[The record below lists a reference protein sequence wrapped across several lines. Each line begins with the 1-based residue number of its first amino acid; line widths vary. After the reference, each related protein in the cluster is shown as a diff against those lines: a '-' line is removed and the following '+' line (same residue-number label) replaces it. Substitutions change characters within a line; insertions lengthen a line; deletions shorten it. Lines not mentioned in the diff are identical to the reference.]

1 MKREN
6 CECLAF
12 WVDSEPC
19 ICGEQIGPPMEVS
32 AKKLREAEQLVR
44 SIQHMDRELAKLAK
58 DKPYCR
64 TLIYTGSG
72 SHDLPPL
79 ELRLPPDIAAG
90 LIRTMRFHAL
100 VKLSET
106 GVVSTSSG
114 HRPVVSA

>member
-1 MKREN
+1 MSKP
-6 CECLAF
+6 CECLAM

-19 ICGEQIGPPMEVS
+19 ICDQPIGNPVEVS
-32 AKKLREAEQLVR
+32 AKKLAEAQQLVR
-44 SIQHMDRELAKLAK
+44 SIQHMDRDLVRLAK
-58 DKPYCR
+58 DKPYSR
-64 TLIYTGSG
+64 TLLYTGCSG
-72 SHDLPPL
+72 SEMPL

-100 VKLSET
+100 VELSKT